1 MMLLAFEVFT
11 VFLTAIAMSLAL
23 AHALEY
29 PGKLRLDE
37 QTYTA
42 VQAIYYPGFTIGGI
56 AEPVAAIAVLVL
68 LVIMRDRSAQ
78 FPWLLTA
85 FLALVAMHVVFW
97 SVTQPVNR
105 YWLKDQKLSQAGAK
119 FFDTGR
125 INPPDR
131 SGAGAADW
139 RSFRNRWEYS
149 HIVRAILSAIAV
161 IAITVSIVTEC
172 AHERAPMSWLHD
184 SAVDGST
191 TFVMT
196 AMESGREASNSIR
209 PAGGHAVS

>member
-11 VFLTAIAMSLAL
+11 VFLTAIAMGLAL

-37 QTYTA
+37 QTYRA

-68 LVIMRDRSAQ
+68 LVILRDRREQ
-78 FPWLLTA
+78 FSWVLAA
-85 FLALVAMHVVFW
+85 FIALVAMHAVFW

-105 YWLKDQKLSQAGAK
+105 YWLKDQKLSEAGAK
-119 FFDTGR
+119 FFDTGQ
-125 INPPDR
+125 INAPDR
-131 SGAGAADW
+131 SGTGATDW

-149 HIVRAILSAIAV
+149 HIVRAILSAIAF
-161 IAITVSIVTEC
+161 IAITVVIAT
-172 AHERAPMSWLHD
+172 H
-184 SAVDGST
+184 
-191 TFVMT
+191 
-196 AMESGREASNSIR
+196 
-209 PAGGHAVS
+209 

>member
-1 MMLLAFEVFT
+1 MMLLVFEVFT

-37 QTYTA
+37 QAYAA

-56 AEPVAAIAVLVL
+56 AEPMAAIAVLIL
-68 LVIMRDRSAQ
+68 LVIMRDRAAQ

-85 FLALVAMHVVFW
+85 FIALVAMHAVFW

-105 YWLKDQKLSQAGAK
+105 YWLRNQKLSEAGAR

-125 INPPDR
+125 INTPDR
-131 SGAGAADW
+131 SGSGLTDW

-161 IAITVSIVTEC
+161 IAITVVI
-172 AHERAPMSWLHD
+172 
-184 SAVDGST
+184 
-191 TFVMT
+191 
-196 AMESGREASNSIR
+196 AMR
-209 PAGGHAVS
+209 